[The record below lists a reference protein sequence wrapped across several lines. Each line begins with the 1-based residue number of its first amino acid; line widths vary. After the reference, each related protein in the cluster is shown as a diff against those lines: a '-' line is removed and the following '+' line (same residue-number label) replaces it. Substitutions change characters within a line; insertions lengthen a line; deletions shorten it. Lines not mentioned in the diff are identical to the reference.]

1 LRFRDFRLE
10 DWLLVVLGLAV
21 IVFFTWILS
30 GCVGSEQRAATATY
44 SDGCY
49 FHIAGVDSKTAE
61 SMHDQWDFN
70 KCHID
75 EKSDVNSEP
84 DLPKE

>member
-30 GCVGSEQRAATATY
+30 ACSTQQQAAEATY

-49 FHIAGVDSKTAE
+49 FHIAGIDSTTAE
-61 SMHDQWDFN
+61 QMHERWDFEGC
-70 KCHID
+70 KV
-75 EKSDVNSEP
+75 KSDSDDST
-84 DLPKE
+84 DLTKE